1 MATVH
6 IDVHLKVSEHEML
19 RFPVRKEIIENNNS
33 LAVIS
38 VSKVGENEFI
48 ANLQS
53 RIIILPLFRNA

>member
-19 RFPVRKEIIENNNS
+19 HFPIRKEIIENNNS
-33 LAVIS
+33 LVVIS
-38 VSKVGENEFI
+38 VSTGGENEFM

-53 RIIILPLFRNA
+53 ILPLFRNA